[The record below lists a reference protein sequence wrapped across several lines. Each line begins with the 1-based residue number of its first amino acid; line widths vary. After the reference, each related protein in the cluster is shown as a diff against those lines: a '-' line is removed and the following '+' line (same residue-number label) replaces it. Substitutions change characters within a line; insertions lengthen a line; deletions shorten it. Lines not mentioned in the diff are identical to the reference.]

1 MPKRHQIN
9 ITLDRA
15 ELNNVN
21 EYCRVHGVTPQG
33 LFKAGAQRMIEED
46 ILERRAD
53 LKTIQAME
61 DIRAGRFEP
70 IDDLLEMIEADRRA
84 GEEMARGGIERTPE
98 KAR

>member
-9 ITLDRA
+9 ITLDGV
-15 ELNNVN
+15 EINNVN

-46 ILERRAD
+46 LLERRAD

-70 IDDLLEMIEADRRA
+70 IDDLLEMIETDRRV
-84 GEEMARGGIERTPE
+84 GEELARGGIEGTVG